1 MLSFIVRRILA
12 SILTL
17 IVASYIMY
25 ILTAYSGNPLED
37 LQASN
42 APNAQLLIGQR
53 IERLDLDVPPP
64 LRWFG
69 WAAGAVGCL
78 VPFGPCDLGT
88 DLNYTRSRSSCP
100 TRQPRR

>member
-37 LQASN
+37 LLGADVAARSHVL
-42 APNAQLLIGQR
+42 ALFRSPDSRFPIPDS
-53 IERLDLDVPPP
+53 RL
-64 LRWFG
+64 
-69 WAAGAVGCL
+69 
-78 VPFGPCDLGT
+78 
-88 DLNYTRSRSSCP
+88 
-100 TRQPRR
+100 